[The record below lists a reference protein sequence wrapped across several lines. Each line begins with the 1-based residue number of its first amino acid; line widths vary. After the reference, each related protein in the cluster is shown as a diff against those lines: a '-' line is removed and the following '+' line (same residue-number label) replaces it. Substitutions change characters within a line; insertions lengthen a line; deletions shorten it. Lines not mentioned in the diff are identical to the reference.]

1 MPFAFAWILAVGAVV
16 AGGPLPAAA
25 LDTGSGTG
33 RPAEYRL
40 GERLPPAAPS
50 PPAATQTG
58 YKVINWDALMPANWD
73 PMKVFKGLDL
83 NKLSDADP
91 RAMAALDRL
100 RTEWNNAPAKASMNG
115 ARIRIPGF
123 VVPLENARDQIRE
136 FLLVPYFG
144 ACIHTP
150 PPPPNQIIHVNP
162 AQPLKSEMASDAV
175 WVSGVIET
183 VRSETGMGSAG
194 YRMRAESIVPY
205 RNP

>member
-1 MPFAFAWILAVGAVV
+1 MRFEFAWILAVGALT
-16 AGGPLPAAA
+16 AAAAQPAAA
-25 LDTGSGTG
+25 LDPGTG

-40 GERLPPAAPS
+40 GERLLPATGSAPTVAPP
-50 PPAATQTG
+50 G
-58 YKVINWDALMPANWD
+58 YKVINWEALVPANWD

-175 WVSGVIET
+175 WVSGVLET
-183 VRSETGMGSAG
+183 VRSETGMGNAG
-194 YRMRAESIVPY
+194 YRLRAEVVTPY
-205 RNP
+205 RRP